1 MIKLLAWLCAGLVVA
16 VPAMAQEYLVVKPAS
31 QAVTLT
37 GYTRARAI
45 QTVAAETSGR
55 VLRVN
60 YDIGQ
65 LVDQLPFVEIDP
77 TFIDFQIEQTRW
89 SLERLD
95 VARLRHHSQVTF
107 LKKEFERMDTLHQ
120 DQVAPL
126 ARWEAVAEEL
136 AQARL
141 ALQATGAEIS
151 ALRAQHEELVERRR
165 RHAVVAPQGW
175 VVIMRQVEPGEII
188 AAGTPLARVAD
199 FQQMVVPLFVSGP
212 ELDEIRAR
220 KTLPVTIENRPGSVR
235 LNWINPEF
243 DERTRKT
250 AIELIVA
257 DFQGQAR
264 GGMLVALTLNLATGG
279 LMVPRAAVT
288 DRYGN
293 PYVKVAPEGQ
303 VVSIFVLGEN
313 GDNLIIADHAG
324 LEPGTALLRRQHQ
337 P

>member
-1 MIKLLAWLCAGLVVA
+1 MIKLMAWLCAGLVVA
-16 VPAMAQEYLVVKPAS
+16 VPALAQEYLVVKPAS

-37 GYTRARAI
+37 GYTRARTV
-45 QTVAAETSGR
+45 QTVAAETPGR

-60 YDIGQ
+60 YNIGQ
-65 LVDQLPFVEIDP
+65 SVDSRPFVEIDP

-95 VARLRHHSQVTF
+95 VARLRHQSQVTF
-107 LKKEFERMDTLHQ
+107 LEKEFERMDTLHQ

-126 ARWEAVAEEL
+126 ARLEAVAEEL
-136 AQARL
+136 TQGRL
-141 ALQATGAEIS
+141 ALQATEAEIS

-188 AAGTPLARVAD
+188 SAGTPLARVAD

-212 ELDEIRAR
+212 ELDEIRGR
-220 KTLPVTIENRPGSVR
+220 ETLAATIENGPGSVR

-250 AIELIVA
+250 AIEMIVT

-264 GGMLVALTLNLATGG
+264 GGLLVELTLNLETGG
-279 LMVPRAAVT
+279 LMVPREAVT

-303 VVSIFVLGEN
+303 IVSIFVIGEN
-313 GDNLIIADHAG
+313 GDNLIIADHAA
-324 LEPGTALLRRQHQ
+324 LEPGMALMRR
-337 P
+337 PTLP

>member
-1 MIKLLAWLCAGLVVA
+1 MIKLMAWLCAGLVVA
-16 VPAMAQEYLVVKPAS
+16 VPALAQEYLVVKPAS

-55 VLRVN
+55 VLQVN

-65 LVDQLPFVEIDP
+65 LVGQLPFVEIDP

-89 SLERLD
+89 SLERLE
-95 VARLRHHSQVTF
+95 VARLRHDSQVTF
-107 LKKEFERMDTLHQ
+107 LQKEFERMDTLHQ

-136 AQARL
+136 TQARL
-141 ALQATGAEIS
+141 ALQATEAEIS
-151 ALRAQHEELVERRR
+151 ALRAQNEELVERRR

-188 AAGTPLARVAD
+188 AAGTALARVAD

-220 KTLPVTIENRPGSVR
+220 KTLPVTIGNRPGSVR

-250 AIELIVA
+250 AIELLLA

-264 GGMLVALTLNLATGG
+264 GGLLVELTLNLATGG

-303 VVSIFVLGEN
+303 IVSIFVLGEN
-313 GDNLIIADHAG
+313 GENLIIADHAD
-324 LEPGTALLRRQHQ
+324 LEPGMALLSR
-337 P
+337 PNLP